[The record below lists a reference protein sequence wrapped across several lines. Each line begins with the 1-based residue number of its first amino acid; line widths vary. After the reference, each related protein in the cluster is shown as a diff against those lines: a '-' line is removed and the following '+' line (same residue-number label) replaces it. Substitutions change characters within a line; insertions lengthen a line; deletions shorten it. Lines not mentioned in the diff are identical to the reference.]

1 MRSTQH
7 YALFP
12 AASSAL
18 VLMQY
23 YDFNK
28 SPITCSSC
36 KVEFDPDVYLKS
48 RKGKNF
54 SPKVAI
60 ENNDDINNI
69 DEIEVEN
76 DEEVVNDDDP
86 ILEINK
92 DDKNNDSDEND
103 TISEDVHYIEET
115 DINEDDETGVEIIE
129 DQKD

>member
-1 MRSTQH
+1 MAKPEWGIKRIC
-7 YALFP
+7 P
-12 AASSAL
+12 ACGL
-18 VLMQY
+18 KY

-28 SPITCSSC
+28 SSIKCPSC
-36 KVEFDPDVYLKS
+36 NVEFDPDVYLKS

-54 SPKVAI
+54 SPKVSI
-60 ENNDDINNI
+60 ENNDDIDNL

-92 DDKNNDSDEND
+92 DDKNNDSDEKGN
-103 TISEDVHYIEET
+103 ISDDIDYIEET
-115 DINEDDETGVEIIE
+115 EINEDDETGVEIIE

>member
-1 MRSTQH
+1 MAKPEWGVKRIC
-7 YALFP
+7 P
-12 AASSAL
+12 ACGFK
-18 VLMQY
+18 Y

-28 SPITCSSC
+28 SPITCPSC
-36 KVEFDPDVYLKS
+36 KVKFDPDVYLKS

-60 ENNDDINNI
+60 ENNDDINNV

-92 DDKNNDSDEND
+92 DDKKTVFSDKKEFDKTGNLIKKTVYENSKVMY
-103 TISEDVHYIEET
+103 TEEY
-115 DINEDDETGVEIIE
+115 EFEYY
-129 DQKD
+129 

>member
-1 MRSTQH
+1 MAKPEWGVKRIC
-7 YALFP
+7 P
-12 AASSAL
+12 ACGFK
-18 VLMQY
+18 Y

-28 SPITCSSC
+28 SPITCPSC

-76 DEEVVNDDDP
+76 DEEVVVNDDDP

-103 TISEDVHYIEET
+103 TISDDVHYIEDTE
-115 DINEDDETGVEIIE
+115 INEDDETGIEIIE
-129 DQKD
+129 DEKD

>member
-1 MRSTQH
+1 MAKPEWGVKRIC
-7 YALFP
+7 P
-12 AASSAL
+12 ACGFK
-18 VLMQY
+18 Y

-28 SPITCSSC
+28 SPITCPSC
-36 KVEFDPDVYLKS
+36 KVEFDPDSYLKS

-54 SPKVAI
+54 SPKVSI

-69 DEIEVEN
+69 DETEVEN
-76 DEEVVNDDDP
+76 DEEVVVNDDDP

-103 TISEDVHYIEET
+103 SISDDGHYIEET
-115 DINEDDETGVEIIE
+115 NINEDDETGVEIIE

>member
-1 MRSTQH
+1 MAKPEWGVKRIC
-7 YALFP
+7 P
-12 AASSAL
+12 ACGFK
-18 VLMQY
+18 Y

-28 SPITCSSC
+28 SPITCPSC

-69 DEIEVEN
+69 DELEVEN
-76 DEEVVNDDDP
+76 DEEVVVNDDDP

-103 TISEDVHYIEET
+103 TISDDVHYIEET

-129 DQKD
+129 DEKD

>member
-1 MRSTQH
+1 MAKPEWGVKRIC
-7 YALFP
+7 P
-12 AASSAL
+12 ACGFK
-18 VLMQY
+18 Y

-28 SPITCSSC
+28 SPITCPSC

-69 DEIEVEN
+69 DELEVEN
-76 DEEVVNDDDP
+76 DEEVVVNDDDP

-103 TISEDVHYIEET
+103 TISDDVHYIEET

>member
-1 MRSTQH
+1 MAKPDWGVKRIC
-7 YALFP
+7 
-12 AASSAL
+12 SACGTK
-18 VLMQY
+18 Y
-23 YDFNK
+23 YDFNI
-28 SPITCSSC
+28 SPIICPSC
-36 KVEFDPDVYLKS
+36 NMEFDPDVYLKS

-54 SPKVAI
+54 TPKVAI

>member
-1 MRSTQH
+1 MAKPEWGVKRIC
-7 YALFP
+7 P
-12 AASSAL
+12 ACGFK
-18 VLMQY
+18 Y

-28 SPITCSSC
+28 SPIMCPSC

-60 ENNDDINNI
+60 ENNDDINNLE
-69 DEIEVEN
+69 EIEVES

-103 TISEDVHYIEET
+103 TISDDAHYIEET

>member
-1 MRSTQH
+1 MAKPEWGVKRIC
-7 YALFP
+7 P
-12 AASSAL
+12 ACGFK
-18 VLMQY
+18 Y

-28 SPITCSSC
+28 SPITCPSC
-36 KVEFDPDVYLKS
+36 KVKFDPDVYLKS

-69 DEIEVEN
+69 DELEVEN
-76 DEEVVNDDDP
+76 DEEVVVNDDDP

-103 TISEDVHYIEET
+103 SISDDVHYIEET

>member
-1 MRSTQH
+1 MAKPEWGVKRICQ
-7 YALFP
+7 ACGFK
-12 AASSAL
+12 
-18 VLMQY
+18 Y
-23 YDFNK
+23 YDFKK
-28 SPITCSSC
+28 SPITCPSC
-36 KVEFDPDVYLKS
+36 NVQFDPDVYLKS

-60 ENNDDINNI
+60 ENNDDLNNL

-86 ILEINK
+86 ILEIKK

-103 TISEDVHYIEET
+103 TISDDVHYIEET